1 MSLQVQGL
9 LYIHPNK
16 DILFQNV
23 SFSVSSGD
31 KRAIIGNNG
40 IGKSTLL
47 KIMAGRLAP
56 SAGTVLCDDRLYLV
70 PQHFGQYNGQT
81 VADALGL
88 SEKLQALYAILGG
101 RGTEND
107 FAVLN
112 DEWNLEEQISA
123 AFTKWGIDYITPD
136 MSMASLSGGEKTK
149 VFLAGIEVFKPDMIL
164 MDEPTNHLDMKG
176 RAQLYDF
183 VQKTNSAIVIVS
195 HDRALLNLMPGIFE
209 MSSTGMQFYPM
220 NYSQYKETVD
230 AEYAAKVAS
239 FQNEQKELKKAEKLA
254 QKTMERQQKHAS
266 RGEKHSAGQC
276 IARIFMGNRRDSSEA
291 ATSHLNKVQQEKLQ
305 RMSQEVHEIR
315 ASISDDK
322 SVKINISNSEMH
334 GRKRLIE
341 ADGLTYRYEGRNVLW
356 QDDPLSFSIS
366 SGERIWLQGDNG
378 TGKTTLL
385 KLISGTIQPTTG
397 KIWRR
402 DSLNILYL
410 DQEYSCID
418 NDMTVYGLL
427 ESCNSKK
434 PEHELKMLLN
444 RFMFTAQTWDKK
456 CVCLSG
462 GERMKLAL
470 CCLLIAEKAPDI
482 IIADEPTNNI
492 DISCMDI
499 LADTLKNYVGTLL
512 IVSHDEQFIHD
523 IGIKRIISI
532 S

>member
-16 DILFQNV
+16 DILFQNI

-47 KIMAGRLAP
+47 KILAGRLAP

-107 FAVLN
+107 FTVLN
-112 DEWNLEEQISA
+112 DEWDLEEQISA

-136 MSMASLSGGEKTK
+136 MSLASLSGGEKTK

-239 FQNEQKELKKAEKLA
+239 LQNEQKELKKAEKLA
-254 QKTMERQQKHAS
+254 QKR
-266 RGEKHSAGQC
+266 
-276 IARIFMGNRRDSSEA
+276 
-291 ATSHLNKVQQEKLQ
+291 KVWK
-305 RMSQEVHEIR
+305 
-315 ASISDDK
+315 
-322 SVKINISNSEMH
+322 KILMMM
-334 GRKRLIE
+334 
-341 ADGLTYRYEGRNVLW
+341 
-356 QDDPLSFSIS
+356 Q
-366 SGERIWLQGDNG
+366 
-378 TGKTTLL
+378 
-385 KLISGTIQPTTG
+385 
-397 KIWRR
+397 
-402 DSLNILYL
+402 
-410 DQEYSCID
+410 
-418 NDMTVYGLL
+418 
-427 ESCNSKK
+427 
-434 PEHELKMLLN
+434 
-444 RFMFTAQTWDKK
+444 
-456 CVCLSG
+456 
-462 GERMKLAL
+462 
-470 CCLLIAEKAPDI
+470 
-482 IIADEPTNNI
+482 
-492 DISCMDI
+492 
-499 LADTLKNYVGTLL
+499 
-512 IVSHDEQFIHD
+512 
-523 IGIKRIISI
+523 
-532 S
+532 